1 MEGEAYEREDHIE
14 KRKRLQ
20 MKGRGM
26 DRVHSATRVLYYN
39 SQ

>member
-14 KRKRLQ
+14 RLQ